1 MDPEIGQAAGEIWR
15 RLAEQQKPITL
26 TTLKRTTKLSDQL
39 LLMGLGWLARED
51 KLALVR
57 RARGLEISL
66 HEP

>member
-15 RLAEQQKPITL
+15 QLAEQQKPTTL
-26 TTLKRTTKLSDQL
+26 TALKRTTKLSDQL

-51 KLALVR
+51 KLELVR

-66 HEP
+66 HER